1 MGLVLGRKPE
11 RETLLF
17 SGKVGA
23 ADDAGQLV
31 CDAGAG
37 WDRSDVFLFCRSV
50 MVASSCFG
58 CVCVCA

>member
-11 RETLLF
+11 RETLRF

-23 ADDAGQLV
+23 ADDAGQL

-37 WDRSDVFLFCRSV
+37 WDRSDVFLLCRSV
-50 MVASSCFG
+50 MVAPSCFR